1 MYSEDE
7 FLMLSGVQHF
17 AFCRRQWALIHVEQ
31 QWLENSRTA
40 DGIIFHEK
48 AHDEESIEK
57 RGNILIT
64 RGLRVHS
71 FELGL
76 SGQCDVVEFH
86 AAKNGILIRTHEGRW
101 LPYPIEYKI
110 GEPKSDSCDEIGL
123 DSYAGFLHRDRP
135 GRVSLALDLMEEM
148 RPVLVDRF
156 VLTLINLKQIQ
167 ERDFVETDSGAVLLT
182 EEGRKKFITAWQVRK
197 KEEIKHPFLQEK
209 ISWGLVPNIQAQ
221 LLARYL
227 RGDMDDYPP
236 FFWK

>member
-40 DGIIFHEK
+40 DGMIFHEK
-48 AHDEESIEK
+48 AHDEEAIEK

-86 AAKNGILIRTHEGRW
+86 AAKNGISIHTHDGKW
-101 LPYPIEYKI
+101 LPYPVEYKS
-110 GEPKSDSCDEIGL
+110 GEPKSDSCDDVQL
-123 DSYAGFLHRDRP
+123 CAQAMCL
-135 GRVSLALDLMEEM
+135 EEM
-148 RPVLVDRF
+148 L
-156 VLTLINLKQIQ
+156 LCEINEGSFFYGRNKRRYKVEFSQIL
-167 ERDFVETDSGAVLLT
+167 RDKVRQISREMHDYWSKGYVVAQNLNIWD
-182 EEGRKKFITAWQVRK
+182 EEGV
-197 KEEIKHPFLQEK
+197 
-209 ISWGLVPNIQAQ
+209 
-221 LLARYL
+221 
-227 RGDMDDYPP
+227 
-236 FFWK
+236 